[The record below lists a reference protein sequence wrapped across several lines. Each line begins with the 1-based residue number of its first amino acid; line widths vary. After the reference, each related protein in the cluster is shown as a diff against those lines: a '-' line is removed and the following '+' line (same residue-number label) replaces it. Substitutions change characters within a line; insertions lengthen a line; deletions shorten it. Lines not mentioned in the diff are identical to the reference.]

1 MQSIKT
7 LIYQTLQIRECE
19 RLAEERFGMGG
30 LIMMQRAGK
39 AAFDFLQRRWPKAKK
54 IAVFCGSGNNG
65 GDGYVL
71 ALLAKQQG
79 WDVTILQVGQTEAR
93 TENARHALKNCQA
106 ANMEIHPFDEKINL
120 HHPDV
125 IVDAICGIGI
135 HDNLKDEMVS
145 AIRKMQRVHAPI
157 LAIDVPTGIHADT
170 GQILGSAVHA
180 TATITFIGLKL
191 GLLTGSGIACAGE
204 LICHDL
210 QLPQE
215 LFSYVQPIAEKIN
228 LTTYAAFLKPRPRDW
243 HKGLSGHVLVAG
255 GELGYSGAP
264 RMAAE
269 AALRVGAGL
278 VSVASRPENAIVLNS
293 DCPEIMSHGVTT
305 KNELDV
311 LIKKAS
317 VIILGPGLSQT
328 EWSKMMYEQI
338 CKQECPLVVDADGL
352 NCLAQNPQYNENWV
366 LTPHPGEA
374 ARLLDVTVQE
384 VQQDRLTAAKEINKR
399 YGGVCVLKGAGT
411 LVIAANSLPA
421 LCDKGNPGMATAG
434 MGDVLSGV
442 IAGLIGQGIPLGDA
456 AKLGVCMHAMAGDLA
471 AKEGERGM
479 KAMDLMPYLRR
490 LSNQTILH
498 S

>member
-1 MQSIKT
+1 MQSIKA
-7 LIYQTLQIRECE
+7 LIYQTQQIRECE
-19 RLAEERFGMGG
+19 RLAEERFGVSG
-30 LIMMQRAGK
+30 LVMMQRAGK
-39 AAFDFLQRRWPKAKK
+39 AAFDYLQRRWPKAKK

-71 ALLAKQQG
+71 ALLAKEHG
-79 WDVTILQVGQTEAR
+79 LDVAIWQVGKTEVS
-93 TENARHALKNCQA
+93 TENARIALKNCQA
-106 ANMEIHPFDEKINL
+106 ANIEINPFDEKVNL

-125 IVDAICGIGI
+125 IVDAICGIGL
-135 HDNLKDEMVS
+135 HDTLKDEMVS
-145 AIRKMQRVHAPI
+145 AIRKMQRVLAPI
-157 LAIDVPTGIHADT
+157 LSIDLPTGIHADT
-170 GQILGSAVHA
+170 GEMLGTAVHA
-180 TATITFIGLKL
+180 TATITFIGFKL

-210 QLPQE
+210 QLPME
-215 LFSYVQPIAEKIN
+215 LFSYVEPIAEKIN
-228 LTTYAAFLKPRPRDW
+228 LATYAAFLKPRPRDW
-243 HKGLSGHVLVAG
+243 HKGLSGHVLVVG

-278 VSVASRPENAIVLNS
+278 VSVATRPENAIVLNT
-293 DCPEIMSHGVTT
+293 DCPEIMSHGVSTID
-305 KNELDV
+305 ELDV

-328 EWSKMMYEQI
+328 EWSKKMYEHVS
-338 CKQECPLVVDADGL
+338 KQECPLVVDADGL
-352 NCLAQNPQYNENWV
+352 NCLAEVNQFNENWV

-374 ARLLDVTVQE
+374 ARLLGVSVQE
-384 VQQDRLTAAKEINKR
+384 VQQDRMAAAREINKR
-399 YGGVCVLKGAGT
+399 YGGVCVLKGAGS

-471 AKEGERGM
+471 SKEGERGM
-479 KAMDLMPYLRR
+479 IAMDLMPYLRR
-490 LSNQTILH
+490 LSNQT
-498 S
+498 